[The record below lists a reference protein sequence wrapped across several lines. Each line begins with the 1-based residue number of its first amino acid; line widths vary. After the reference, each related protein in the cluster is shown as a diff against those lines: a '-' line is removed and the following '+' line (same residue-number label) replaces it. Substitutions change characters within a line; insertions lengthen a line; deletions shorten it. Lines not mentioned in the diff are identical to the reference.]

1 MFKQTAKG
9 HKNFRKI
16 SHNKKLVKLNKE
28 GEKGTSGERVSMEKT
43 DETVQKYFCNH
54 SFKTKDIAGINQR
67 QGAI

>member
-16 SHNKKLVKLNKE
+16 SHNKKLVKLNNE

-43 DETVQKYFCNH
+43 DETVQKYFCN
-54 SFKTKDIAGINQR
+54 S
-67 QGAI
+67 